1 MAYRGALA
9 LGRYTRPFRGLIDGF
24 DDLIGGEVMDHVAQT
39 RKRDERAL
47 GYLLL
52 QPL

>member
-1 MAYRGALA
+1 MADRGALA

-24 DDLIGGEVMDHVAQT
+24 DDLVWREVMNHVAET

-47 GYLLL
+47 G
-52 QPL
+52 